1 MDRTLRFATPFPS
14 RAITHEHAHEHERV
28 YARFLNSRDVP
39 ALLDLEH
46 EKWNE
51 VQAASEA
58 QLRARIEAHPDLAVG
73 AFCPQSDRLLASLFM
88 RPVADD
94 FHRRAQTWQDY
105 ASLPAPHHSS
115 TLFGIS
121 LTSRDKTGVSA
132 LLEFFWPH
140 ALKRGWR
147 HIYLGS
153 PVPGLRQWLAE
164 HPEGRIEDYV
174 RARRAGLPL
183 DPQLR
188 YYGSR
193 GFSKIVAVKANYFP
207 HHRSLDFGVLL
218 RGTIPLSG
226 LRPLWASLPLPSVRR
241 ATRLLA
247 GLL

>member
-1 MDRTLRFATPFPS
+1 MDHSLHFLAPPAPARPIDTEPARARLLS
-14 RAITHEHAHEHERV
+14 R
-28 YARFLNSRDVP
+28 RDLP
-39 ALLDLEH
+39 ALMELER
-46 EKWNE
+46 EKWTD
-51 VQAASEA
+51 VQAASEE
-58 QLRARIEAHPDLAVG
+58 QLCARIDAHPELAIG
-73 AFCPQSDRLLASLFM
+73 AFCTRTGRLLASLFM

-94 FHRRAQTWQDY
+94 FHRRAQTWQDC
-105 ASLPAPHHSS
+105 ASLPAPRNSS

-121 LTSRDKTGVSA
+121 LTSRDKSGVSA

-153 PVPGLRQWLAE
+153 PVPGLRQWLAA

-188 YYGSR
+188 YYRSR